1 MAKNSK
7 EPDEILYDGVEN
19 VTRLGDRLNA
29 TDGCETAITA
39 GTGIGWQKFKK
50 CNEILKGKRFSLK
63 MKEKV
68 YKSCV

>member
-19 VTRLGDRLNA
+19 ATKLGDRLNA
-29 TDGCETAITA
+29 TDGCETAR
-39 GTGIGWQKFKK
+39 TGIGWRKFKK

-63 MKEKV
+63 IKEKV